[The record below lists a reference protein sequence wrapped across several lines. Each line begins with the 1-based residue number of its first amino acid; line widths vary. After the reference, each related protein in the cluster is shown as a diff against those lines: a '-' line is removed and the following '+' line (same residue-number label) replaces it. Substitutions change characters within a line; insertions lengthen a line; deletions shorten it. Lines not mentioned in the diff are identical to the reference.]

1 MALISG
7 VQLALLIG
15 ATVPLPAPE
24 ALVSA
29 LVEAEVSHSDTGRSG
44 FQLTFQ
50 AGRGQGFGA
59 VDYPLLR
66 SRLLRP
72 YSRVILVAR
81 VGVVPRVLIDG
92 VIGDVQFSPGDGPG
106 AATVSVSGEDLTVLM
121 DLEERIASYPSQS
134 EPMIAAH
141 ILARY
146 ARYGVAP
153 MIIPPPSLDL
163 PLPIERIPVQHGSD
177 MAYLKRMAARF
188 AYDFYLMPG
197 PLPGAS
203 LAYWGPPRRIGV
215 PQRALTAGIGAADNL
230 LSISFQYD
238 GGAAEEVAGSIIDRR
253 SGRAM
258 PVRSVAVPYL
268 PLARTPPRLAQSQ
281 VRKVLPDKTQGLTV
295 VDALLRAQ
303 ARTNA
308 SLAGVVSASGQL
320 DAVRYGG
327 LLEVRRLVGVRGV
340 GDTFD
345 GIYYVQRVSHSISPR
360 DGTYKQSFTLTREGV
375 GAITPVV
382 IP

>member
-15 ATVPLPAPE
+15 PTVPLPAPE
-24 ALVSA
+24 SLTVALDAV
-29 LVEAEVSHSDTGRSG
+29 EVSHSDTGRSG
-44 FQLTFQ
+44 FQLTFR

-59 VDYPLLR
+59 LDYPLLR

-72 YSRVILVAR
+72 FSRVILVAR
-81 VGVVPRVLIDG
+81 VGALPRVLIDG
-92 VIGDVQFSPGDGPG
+92 VIGDVQFNPGDSPGT
-106 AATVSVSGEDLTVLM
+106 ASLTVSGEDLTALM
-121 DLEERIASYPSQS
+121 DMEERIADYPSQN
-134 EPMIAAH
+134 EPMIAAR

-146 ARYGVAP
+146 ARYGVTP
-153 MIIPPPSLDL
+153 LIVPPPSLDL
-163 PLPIERIPVQHGSD
+163 PLPIERVPVQHGTDLS
-177 MAYLKRMAARF
+177 YLKQMAARF

-203 LAYWGPPRRIGV
+203 VAYWGPPRRIGA
-215 PQRALTAGIGAADNL
+215 PQRALTTGMGAADNL

-238 GGAAEEVAGSIIDRR
+238 GGAAEEVDGQVVDRR
-253 SGRAM
+253 SGRTF
-258 PVRSVAVPYL
+258 PVRSVAVPFL
-268 PLARTPPRLAQSQ
+268 PLARTPPALAQSQ
-281 VRKVLPDKTQGLTV
+281 VRKVLPDKTEVLTV

-303 ARTNA
+303 SRTNA

-345 GIYYVQRVSHSISPR
+345 GIYYVQRVSHTISPR
-360 DGTYKQSFTLTREGV
+360 DGAYRQSFTLTREGV